1 MDLITE
7 STKYLDRLAGNTE
20 HFRSAMTKAGFTI
33 SGDNHPICPVMLGDA
48 KLATT
53 FADKMMG
60 MCIFHKYKISL
71 Y

>member
-1 MDLITE
+1 MDLITD
-7 STKYLDRLAGNTE
+7 STRFLDCLASNTE
-20 HFRSAMTKAGFTI
+20 HFRNAMTKAGFVI

-60 MCIFHKYKISL
+60 IYLFINN
-71 Y
+71 